1 MPGDACRGDLDT
13 TVVAADGSRRTQSF
27 RPARD
32 PGFDCFYVYPT
43 VSRAERTN
51 APRRIT
57 AELRYVAR
65 SQAAPFGSQC
75 RVFAPVY
82 RQVTLQGLGSGGFAD
97 PAARATAYA
106 DVVAAWKEYLRRWNR
121 GRPFLLLGHSQGTF
135 ALTSLIAQE
144 IDDDAAVRERMVSAV
159 LLGGAVTVSTG
170 ERTGGSFDNVP
181 ACASD
186 TESGCVVAYNAFT
199 EAPPDPSL
207 FGRALE
213 GEQVVCVNPA
223 APAGGSA
230 TLTPYVPVED
240 ADGSV
245 IGFTAYTDTVTAR
258 CRQRDGATWL
268 QVRADDSLP
277 SELSTPAPSAA
288 WGLHRVDVNIALG
301 DLVAMAATQ
310 FAAWRSA
317 SG

>member
-1 MPGDACRGDLDT
+1 MAEDACRGDLDT
-13 TVVAADGSRRTQSF
+13 TVIGADGSRTTEPF

-32 PGFDCFYVYPT
+32 PAFDCFYVYPT
-43 VSRAERTN
+43 VSSARRTN
-51 APRRIT
+51 APRRVT

-65 SQAAPFGSQC
+65 SQAALFGSQC

-97 PAARATAYA
+97 PVARATAYA
-106 DVVAAWKEYLRRWNR
+106 DVVAAWKEYLQRWNN
-121 GRPFLLLGHSQGTF
+121 GRPYLLLGHSQGTF
-135 ALTSLIAQE
+135 ALTSLIAEE
-144 IDDDAAVRERMVSAV
+144 IDDDAALRERMVSA
-159 LLGGAVTVSTG
+159 LLVGGAVTVASG

-181 ACASD
+181 ACASA
-186 TESGCVVAYNAFT
+186 TETGCVVAYNTFT
-199 EAPPDPSL
+199 QAPPNPSL

-213 GEQVVCVNPA
+213 GQQVVCVHPA

-245 IGFTAYTDTVTAR
+245 TGFTAYADAVTAR
-258 CRQRDGATWL
+258 CRRGDGATWL
-268 QVRADDSLP
+268 HVRADGTLP
-277 SELSTPAPSAA
+277 GELFTQAPGAA
-288 WGLHRVDVNIALG
+288 WGLHQVDVNIALG
-301 DLVAMAATQ
+301 DLVALAATQ
-310 FAAWRSA
+310 FAALQSA